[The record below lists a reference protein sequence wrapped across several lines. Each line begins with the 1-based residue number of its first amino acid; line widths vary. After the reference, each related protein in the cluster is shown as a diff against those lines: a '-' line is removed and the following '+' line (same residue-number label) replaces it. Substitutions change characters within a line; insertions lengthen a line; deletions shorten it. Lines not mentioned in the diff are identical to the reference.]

1 MGEIKQFRDLT
12 VWQRSM
18 DLAMAVYRATKE
30 FPADERF
37 GITSQMRRA
46 AVSIPSNIA
55 EGHARHSTGEYVHA
69 LGIARGSLAELETQA
84 ELAHGL
90 GMLSSDQQRELMAK
104 FLEIGRMLNG
114 LVGSLRGKS

>member
-1 MGEIKQFRDLT
+1 MGEIKHFRDLT

-18 DLAMAVYRATKE
+18 ELATVVYRVTKE

-37 GITSQMRRA
+37 GLTSQMRRA
-46 AVSIPSNIA
+46 GVSVPSNIA
-55 EGHARHSTGEYVHA
+55 EGHARHSTGEYIHA

-84 ELAHGL
+84 ELAHRL
-90 GMLSSDQQRELMAK
+90 GMLSMVQQQELREL

-114 LVGSLRGKS
+114 LVGSLRAKS